1 MDTLTQ
7 VTFNQIQGLIELY
20 NFFTELIKEHNDEV
34 DNYIIQDK
42 IRTFCKEKLS
52 YLDTKVYTR
61 NELGIC
67 LSLNI
72 DLYINGVFKY
82 NGKEHNT
89 NLTYNH
95 FRILTVNNED
105 KLTYSYTL
113 PHDLLKA
120 ITLQLNN
127 VINVFDSNNTINSYL
142 CFNTNDLRWYYDGL
156 KVLINDANTFKY
168 YLNSIKYTK
177 PKNSLDYIYE
187 VLKNKI
193 TYKTRL
199 EREQDY
205 IFLKIDKVSKPFQI
219 RAKEDDN
226 NEQFLNDVSDVYEGM
241 INIIKN
247 QLDTVHDMC
256 LCIDT
261 FK

>member
-1 MDTLTQ
+1 MDVLTQ

-20 NFFTELIKEHNDEV
+20 NFFDKLIKEHRDEDDNDM
-34 DNYIIQDK
+34 IQDK
-42 IRTFCKEKLS
+42 IRTFCKEELS
-52 YLDTKVYTR
+52 YLDTNVYTT
-61 NELGIC
+61 NEMGIC
-67 LSLNI
+67 LTLNV

-82 NGKEHNT
+82 NGKECNT
-89 NLTYNH
+89 NLVYNH
-95 FRILTVNNED
+95 FRVLTINNKS

-113 PHDLLKA
+113 LYDLLKA

-127 VINVFDSNNTINSYL
+127 AINVFDSNYAINSYL

-156 KVLINDANTFKY
+156 KVLIKDANTFKY
-168 YLNSIKYTK
+168 YLNFIKQAK
-177 PKNSLDYIYE
+177 PKNCLDFIYK
-187 VLKNKI
+187 VLRDKI

-205 IFLKIDKVSKPFQI
+205 IFLKMDKVSKPFQI

-241 INIIKN
+241 LNIIKN

-256 LCIDT
+256 LSIDT